1 MSLILIELYKRW
13 KTNDVREARVQTL
26 RWALNEE
33 LRHGWSGDSVEDEAT
48 CFAPRPAAKRSV
60 IRPAAIGPQ

>member
-33 LRHGWSGDSVEDEAT
+33 LRHGWNGVMAGVAT
-48 CFAPRPAAKRSV
+48 LLKMKRRVLHQGRRPSEV
-60 IRPAAIGPQ
+60 